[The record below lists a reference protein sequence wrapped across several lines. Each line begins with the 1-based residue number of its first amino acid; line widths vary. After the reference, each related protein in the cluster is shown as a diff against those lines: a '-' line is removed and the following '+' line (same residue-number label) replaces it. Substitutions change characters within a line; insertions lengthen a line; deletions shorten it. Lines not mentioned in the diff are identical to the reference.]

1 VLYAQPISASD
12 SLNRQYG
19 RFYQLA
25 RKHCGHQPKWK
36 ISLKRLHE
44 KSGSRATAI
53 KFREMVKRAAATNA
67 LPDYRLS
74 YDIEA
79 DQVIFCTKDEHHLA
93 VAPTANRLGYSGY

>member
-1 VLYAQPISASD
+1 
-12 SLNRQYG
+12 LNRQYG

-25 RKHCGHQPKWK
+25 RKHCGHQPKWN